1 MEINGDKGRMCMAK
15 MQNHQHLSSF
25 ILTSL
30 LPCLQELMAIE
41 GTLQVGRTTPSSSI
55 DDANICNT

>member
-1 MEINGDKGRMCMAK
+1 MAK
-15 MQNHQHLSSF
+15 MQHYQHLSSF